1 MHSNGLVHMD
11 IKPENIYITSHGKY
25 KIGDMGLVS
34 STLNR
39 DNLSEGDSR
48 YLAPELL
55 EDPEKLQLEKCD
67 IFALGA
73 TLYELARQSPLPPN
87 GTEWHEIRNG
97 KLQSI
102 PFSEEFV
109 KLLKVR

>member
-1 MHSNGLVHMD
+1 MD
-11 IKPENIYITSHGKY
+11 IKPENIYITSQGRY

-39 DNLSEGDSR
+39 DNLSEGDAR

-55 EDPEKLQLEKCD
+55 GDTEKIQLEKCD

-97 KLQSI
+97 KLQNMPS
-102 PFSEEFV
+102 FSEQFV
-109 KLLKVR
+109 SLLKVSVL